1 MKCLHCGQEAE
12 ALLCPDCRTE
22 RCLSALFDTLLFFK
36 PEACENPHICA
47 YAASLPAGTIPRDAI
62 PQLLALFPDSIT
74 EYYHCLY
81 ARAVHDPRF
90 EEMAL
95 AYLDSHDPKEENCRR
110 VLQKLLDFYL
120 RNEFIKP
127 RKWCD
132 LVREEG
138 LAGAELITL
147 VIQNYSMTGEYA
159 LADEMLNKALEACR
173 KGETQFLY
181 GVKDQERLDRHVERL
196 EKLAADNE
204 RYQTARPYWPNT
216 EERRRAVALLYDE
229 KGISYPRIES
239 KPTKVPEDD
248 FKSLSEYTGAA
259 PDSYCAFWCASG
271 FSVTAAKCIY
281 EIAAVKVKAGKIT
294 GQFQS
299 YVRVWDG
306 IAARKAAAKDGG
318 IPVETLEAANDV
330 DLVMKHFFDF
340 VGNSVLLS
348 TDALGAQAKLISRAA
363 RYAGMV
369 EIKNQLLDLLDLA
382 EDSLP
387 ALTLAEDSREGLLKH
402 FQIAEGKDALSR
414 AEANHKLF
422 QKLKAVGV

>member
-12 ALLCPDCRTE
+12 ALLCLDCRTE

-95 AYLDSHDPKEENCRR
+95 AYLDSHDSKEENCRR

-127 RKWCD
+127 RKWCN

-181 GVKDQERLDRHVERL
+181 GVKDQERLDRHVKRL

-239 KPTKVPEDD
+239 KPAKVLEGD
-248 FKSLSEYTGAA
+248 FKPLVEHTGST
-259 PDSYCAFWCASG
+259 PGNYCTFWCAAG
-271 FSVTAAKCIY
+271 FSATAVKSIY
-281 EIAAVKVKAGKIT
+281 EIAAVKVKSDKIT
-294 GQFQS
+294 DQFQS

-306 IAARKAAAKDGG
+306 ASARKVAAKDGG
-318 IPVETLEAANDV
+318 IPLEVLESAEDV
-330 DLVMKHFFDF
+330 DMVMKRFFAF
-340 VGNSVLLS
+340 VGNCVLVS
-348 TDALGAQAKLISRAA
+348 TDALGGQAKLISRAA
-363 RYAGMV
+363 RYAGMT
-369 EIKNQLLDLLDLA
+369 EIKNHFLDLLDLV
-382 EDSLP
+382 EDILP
-387 ALTLAEDSREGLLKH
+387 DLDPTKNSREALLGRFGLS
-402 FQIAEGKDALSR
+402 EGKDALAK

-422 QKLKAVGV
+422 QKLKAVGA